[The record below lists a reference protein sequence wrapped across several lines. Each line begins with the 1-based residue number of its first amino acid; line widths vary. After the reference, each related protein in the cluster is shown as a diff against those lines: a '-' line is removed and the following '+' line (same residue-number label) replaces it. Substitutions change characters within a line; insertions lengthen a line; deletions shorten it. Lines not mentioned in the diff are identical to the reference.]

1 LDEARLVRVGQASYN
16 PQSQNPESRIQNP
29 ELMMRNRLPLL
40 VVLLLTTGL
49 VAAQVQT
56 RAQLPVP
63 NLPGYATLKGDFHL
77 HSVFSDGAVWPTV
90 HVLDA
95 WRDGLDVISLTEH
108 VEYRPHARDVKGPI
122 SRAYEIT
129 KPASPETPE
138 GATAHFN
145 ALFVSDSDAL
155 DTPDLVEALRRAR
168 AQGAF
173 IFWNH
178 PGFRVP
184 RAEWFPPIAAAHAQ
198 HLFQGMEL
206 VNGPT
211 FYPEAYPW
219 IDEKRLTILANSDA
233 HNPVPP
239 RDRTGI
245 RPITLIFAPT
255 ADAAGVREALFARR
269 TAAWMGG
276 ELWGAEEHL
285 RGLWTAAVTI
295 ETPRV
300 RGARS
305 AFPLVRIRNASAIPF
320 RVRAREAPGWFR
332 LESATIDAEK
342 TSLLRAQIAA
352 AAPTGVTSFD
362 LSLEVTNVHAGPGR
376 NLVVRVPL
384 TVDVSQ

>member
-1 LDEARLVRVGQASYN
+1 V
-16 PQSQNPESRIQNP
+16 
-29 ELMMRNRLPLL
+29 
-40 VVLLLTTGL
+40 
-49 VAAQVQT
+49 
-56 RAQLPVP
+56 
-63 NLPGYATLKGDFHL
+63 HL
-77 HSVFSDGAVWPTV
+77 
-90 HVLDA
+90 LDA

-108 VEYRPHARDVKGPI
+108 VEYHPHARDVKGPI
-122 SRAYEIT
+122 SRAYEIAKPLADELGIILIRGVEIT
-129 KPASPETPE
+129 KPAWPETPE

-155 DTPDLVEALRRAR
+155 DTPDLLEALRRAR

-184 RAEWFPPIAAAHAQ
+184 RAEWFPPIAAAHVQ

-206 VNGPT
+206 VNGPN

-219 IDEKRLTILANSDA
+219 IDEKRLTILSNSDA
-233 HNPVPP
+233 HDPVPP
-239 RDRTGI
+239 RARAGV

-285 RGLWTAAVTI
+285 RGLWSAAVTI
-295 ETPRV
+295 ETPQV

-305 AFPLVRIRNASAIPF
+305 TFPLVRIRNGSAIPF
-320 RVRAREAPGWFR
+320 RVRTREAPDWFR
-332 LESATIDAEK
+332 LEPATIEAER

-352 AAPTGVTSFD
+352 AAPGGVTSFD
-362 LSLEVTNVHAGPGR
+362 LALEVTNVHAGPGR
-376 NLVVRVPL
+376 NLIVHVPL
-384 TVDVSQ
+384 RVEVSQ